1 MKKVIYRLESYYTN
15 QATDVEKSVIR
26 YILDNIREVTEMDIH
41 TLAKKGY
48 CSPAT
53 IVRVCKKNGFL
64 GFKDLKLALLND
76 INFNDE
82 LIRSNLTKCKI
93 SDGKEI
99 VMEIFNENIR
109 SLNNTYNLIDYD
121 QIEKIVKLIDKS
133 KVIRLFGI
141 GASYLV
147 AKDFQQ
153 KLERINKLTVLYEDT
168 HLQLI
173 NSMNIEKG
181 EIAIMISYSGQT
193 HEILDMAK
201 NIKLNNGKL
210 ISITKYSNNKLLSM
224 SDYSLNVPNIEHNLR
239 SAASSS
245 RISQL
250 IIIDVLYNTY
260 LEMYKDEFLN
270 KIIKTNEVLGK
281 DE

>member
-64 GFKDLKLALLND
+64 GFKALKLALLND

-82 LIRSNLTKCKI
+82 LIRSNLTKYKT

-224 SDYSLNVPNIEHNLR
+224 SDHSLNVPNIEHNLR